1 LATFIVRY
9 WLFFALL
16 SYLYMRRI
24 VDMEFLLAVA
34 TVGLLVQFVPFIG
47 QMINGQIFVGQEFAG
62 RFQGF
67 TSNPNVLGLYAGL
80 GMMVSLHLIVS
91 QESGK
96 KLVLLT
102 AVALGLMA
110 TIALLASGNRGGWVA
125 VIVALIFYAA
135 SQIRQQPKI
144 LITSFA
150 TVGFLSVGVLTQMA
164 RPRARLADLIDG
176 HSASRID
183 VWLTRQVLLENH
195 FVYSEHNIVLNVMLA
210 MGLVGLLAYGSL
222 MFFICWP
229 ALKNRNIIG
238 LSLMGFLM
246 AVGMFGFDF
255 YRSQHFMI
263 CFAVLAVVCL
273 QHGRL
278 SGALNSEEK

>member
-1 LATFIVRY
+1 
-9 WLFFALL
+9 
-16 SYLYMRRI
+16 M
-24 VDMEFLLAVA
+24 
-34 TVGLLVQFVPFIG
+34 
-47 QMINGQIFVGQEFAG
+47 
-62 RFQGF
+62 
-67 TSNPNVLGLYAGL
+67 LG
-80 GMMVSLHLIVS
+80 
-91 QESGK
+91 
-96 KLVLLT
+96 
-102 AVALGLMA
+102 
-110 TIALLASGNRGGWVA
+110 
-125 VIVALIFYAA
+125 
-135 SQIRQQPKI
+135 
-144 LITSFA
+144 
-150 TVGFLSVGVLTQMA
+150 
-164 RPRARLADLIDG
+164 
-176 HSASRID
+176 
-183 VWLTRQVLLENH
+183 
-195 FVYSEHNIVLNVMLA
+195 